1 MTRVDRYLAAAF
13 AVLAQRLRYGCRT
26 PEFQRVY
33 SLTIKEFSMKAVQ
46 KGFTLIELMI
56 VVAIIGILAAVALPA
71 YQDYT
76 ARAKISEG
84 ILAASACRT
93 SITETVQ
100 SGSGALPGAGLWG
113 CESKTGTQ
121 SSKYV
126 NSIETNGNGEIRV
139 VITNVN
145 TIANGMAIV
154 LKPYSDALA
163 SAAIDNATSA
173 GSAISAWVC
182 GPQSTNARDIGKFLP
197 GSCRTSVV
205 STGGAHAAGT

>member
-1 MTRVDRYLAAAF
+1 
-13 AVLAQRLRYGCRT
+13 
-26 PEFQRVY
+26 
-33 SLTIKEFSMKAVQ
+33 MKAVQ

-93 SITETVQ
+93 SITESVQ
-100 SGSGALPGAGLWG
+100 SGSGTLPGPGLWG
-113 CESKTGTQ
+113 CESKTGVQ

-126 NSIETNGNGEIRV
+126 NAIMTNGDGEINV

-145 TIANGMAIV
+145 TIANGMSII
-154 LKPYSDALA
+154 LKPSSALEYVQIMGTKP
-163 SAAIDNATSA
+163 SCSVDTGITATSNVRKIGFTGLIPIA
-173 GSAISAWVC
+173 
-182 GPQSTNARDIGKFLP
+182 PDSTTFAQA
-197 GSCRTSVV
+197 SV
-205 STGGAHAAGT
+205 AAP